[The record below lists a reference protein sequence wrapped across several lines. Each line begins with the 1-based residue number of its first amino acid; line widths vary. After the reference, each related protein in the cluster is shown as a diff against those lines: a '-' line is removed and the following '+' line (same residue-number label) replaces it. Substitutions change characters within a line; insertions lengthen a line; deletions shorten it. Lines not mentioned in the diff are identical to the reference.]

1 MIVGRQELLTSSGK
15 FVHHFHLLKL
25 ELVVVRLVFALPEK

>member
-1 MIVGRQELLTSSGK
+1 MIVGRHELLTSSGK

-25 ELVVVRLVFALPEK
+25 ELVVRLVFALPEK